1 MHCSCVKGAVF
12 GWPIGVEKYTCTA
25 IQEESA
31 KELPR
36 PLVGQRSQEQESKV
50 PEKELVKRIPYQLG
64 AATVAP
70 IWSALI
76 LLALAEWLF
85 EATLATA

>member
-36 PLVGQRSQEQESKV
+36 PLVGQRSQGQEST
-50 PEKELVKRIPYQLG
+50 EYQK
-64 AATVAP
+64 TN
-70 IWSALI
+70 W
-76 LLALAEWLF
+76 
-85 EATLATA
+85 